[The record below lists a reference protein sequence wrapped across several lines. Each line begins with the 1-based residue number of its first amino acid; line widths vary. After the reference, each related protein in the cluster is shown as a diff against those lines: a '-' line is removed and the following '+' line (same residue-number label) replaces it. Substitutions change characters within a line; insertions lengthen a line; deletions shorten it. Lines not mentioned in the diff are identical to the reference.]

1 MSLSDS
7 HNGPQSATTTTT
19 ATNSKEMTVTY
30 QTILITGG
38 GGWLGGL
45 LPATFVHREPDK
57 YFSFILADIVE
68 PKVPKGVAAKFVTR
82 KADLSKQEEIDALFS
97 TELGTPDVILSMHGI
112 MSLGSE
118 ENFDLG
124 MRINFDSTRALLD
137 KARHSKDKN
146 GNPITFVFT
155 SSVAT
160 YGGDLPD
167 VVLPSTACTPEG
179 SYGMAKL
186 MGEMLVTEYTRRGYI
201 NGISVKLPT
210 VVPRPGVP
218 SRATSAFVSGIVRE
232 PLAGVEAICPI
243 GTSLSDP
250 ILNETGVWVAKP
262 STTLHNIAQA
272 KNVIINAASRDKMT
286 PWSRSVQLPGFTV
299 TVAQII
305 EALHKVRGQKAVD
318 LIKFEHD
325 ETCRRIVSSW
335 PREFDNTYALSL
347 GFVVDTDGYEGAIHE
362 YIKTN
367 M

>member
-1 MSLSDS
+1 M
-7 HNGPQSATTTTT
+7 
-19 ATNSKEMTVTY
+19 
-30 QTILITGG
+30 
-38 GGWLGGL
+38 
-45 LPATFVHREPDK
+45 
-57 YFSFILADIVE
+57 
-68 PKVPKGVAAKFVTR
+68 
-82 KADLSKQEEIDALFS
+82 DALFT
-97 TELGTPDVILSMHGI
+97 TEFGKPDVIISMHGI

-124 MRINFDSTRALLD
+124 MKVNFDSTRALLE
-137 KARHSKDKN
+137 KARHSKNERGD
-146 GNPITFVFT
+146 PITFVFT

-160 YGGDLPD
+160 YGGTLPD

-232 PLAGVEAICPI
+232 PLAGIEAICPI
-243 GTSLSDP
+243 GSSIDDP
-250 ILNETGVWVAKP
+250 LLGELGVWVAKP
-262 STTLHNIAQA
+262 STTLANIAQA
-272 KNVIINAASRDKMT
+272 KNVVSNPKLSKS
-286 PWSRSVQLPGFTV
+286 SRSVQLPGFTV
-299 TVAQII
+299 TVAEII
-305 EALHKVRGQKAVD
+305 EALHKVQGQKAVD

-325 ETCRRIVSSW
+325 ETCSRVVSSW
-335 PREFDNTYALSL
+335 PREFDNSYALSL
-347 GFVVDTDGYEGAIHE
+347 GFVVDKDGYEGAIQE